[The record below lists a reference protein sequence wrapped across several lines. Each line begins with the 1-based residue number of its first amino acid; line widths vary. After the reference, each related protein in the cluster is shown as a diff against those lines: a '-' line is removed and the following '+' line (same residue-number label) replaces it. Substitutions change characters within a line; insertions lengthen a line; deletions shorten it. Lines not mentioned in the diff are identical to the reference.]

1 MLYDSER
8 SRLMEEDIE
17 KGLELKALRHR
28 VAEAEMRA
36 GGMGTPGGDSA
47 EELRSK
53 LRDAQEELE
62 EKRDTMADYQN
73 QLAALEANIEAENT
87 LTEKEMWRLRHEVE
101 RLQEIIDEMN
111 DGGEKRAELDSM
123 RMQMVADRRRFGAM
137 LMWVRA
143 KNFAEQRPRSAV
155 QTWRRKTMDGIV
167 ASLGNTSRSHTGRS
181 RSSSPSESRRMA
193 ANHGRQLDGSSQL
206 TPNRWEWEDENH
218 LWHGVCEDVSMQLED
233 AEKSRLGRIQ
243 LMAGLG
249 TDQEV
254 MCTFLLNQ
262 RKVVSNL
269 GDTYLLRRR
278 QPKITL
284 QAI

>member
-1 MLYDSER
+1 
-8 SRLMEEDIE
+8 
-17 KGLELKALRHR
+17 
-28 VAEAEMRA
+28 
-36 GGMGTPGGDSA
+36 
-47 EELRSK
+47 
-53 LRDAQEELE
+53 
-62 EKRDTMADYQN
+62 
-73 QLAALEANIEAENT
+73 
-87 LTEKEMWRLRHEVE
+87 
-101 RLQEIIDEMN
+101 
-111 DGGEKRAELDSM
+111 
-123 RMQMVADRRRFGAM
+123 
-137 LMWVRA
+137 
-143 KNFAEQRPRSAV
+143 
-155 QTWRRKTMDGIV
+155 
-167 ASLGNTSRSHTGRS
+167 
-181 RSSSPSESRRMA
+181 MA